1 MKIAAIIPAR
11 FDSTRFPGKP
21 LIKIAGIS
29 MIQRVYRQ
37 VEKANVLSPII
48 VATDDQRITQEVR
61 NFGGH
66 VVMTDHAHPS
76 GTDRLWEVM
85 RNSDFDGVVNIQGDE
100 PLISEHLI
108 RSVYDELREG
118 RCQVVT
124 ASFYNRSI
132 EDYLSPHVVK
142 VVMDKDSRAL
152 YFSRTPI
159 PFCKETDFD
168 GFNQHIGIYGYKRAA
183 LEKFVNLSQSA
194 LEKRERLEQLRFLE
208 NGISLAVVES
218 RQPSYGVDTPD
229 DIKKIESLLQ
239 QRADR

>member
-21 LIKIAGIS
+21 LVKIAGIS

-37 VEKANVLSPII
+37 VEKADVLSPII

-61 NFGGH
+61 KFGGH

-85 RNSDFDGVVNIQGDE
+85 KDSDFDGAVNIQGDE
-100 PLISEHLI
+100 PLISEQLI
-108 RSVYDELREG
+108 RSVYDELCEG
-118 RCQVVT
+118 RCLVVT
-124 ASFYNRSI
+124 ASFYNRSV

-142 VVMDKDSRAL
+142 VVMDRDSRAL

-168 GFNQHIGIYGYKRAA
+168 GFNQHIGIYGYKRTA